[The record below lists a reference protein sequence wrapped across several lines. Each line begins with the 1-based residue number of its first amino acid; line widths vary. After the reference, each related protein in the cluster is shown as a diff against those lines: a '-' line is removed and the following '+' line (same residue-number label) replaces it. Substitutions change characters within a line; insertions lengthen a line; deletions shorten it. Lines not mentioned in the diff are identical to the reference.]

1 MPYPKT
7 TSADLIVAL
16 DMGKNVHWL
25 GCYDGLLHV
34 IEAPHK
40 VRSDLSGFDEATS
53 MIDHLLASGQF
64 RESILGHECTGVY
77 HQPWAWRLCE
87 HYQQQPT
94 PCPVDYRW
102 LNPLLTRRRQEHGT
116 LRPRLVDRD
125 AVAAIASCLA
135 DGLGQPAAAKDAA
148 VVQLGEAVQSHDEF
162 CRRQRHLARIL
173 LPQIDRLWPGTIVDV
188 KRFRAAHPEMKAPT
202 PLVQTRPLDRERL
215 AVLMVNCPNPYD
227 ALALGEAGLARMW
240 REQTGRS
247 GDKAVGRILDLLQR
261 SLLPPPEVA
270 AVYAHRLQTDFKA
283 YVDLRAQIASGEAEI
298 AALVAQTD
306 ARYLDSV
313 PGISPL
319 LAARYLT
326 AIGAATLFPTA
337 AQIWA
342 FAGLDPIGKESGD
355 SKKAGHISR
364 RGDPHFRRALFQ
376 IGFHAAQQ
384 CAAIGQS
391 YLAARMRGMD
401 EVAATIHAAHK
412 ANRLCF
418 TLLRERRFYR
428 SASAEEEEAFR
439 ERWQEFH
446 NQDRRRRHS
455 RRIAS

>member
-25 GCYDGLLHV
+25 GCYDGLLQV

-40 VRSDLSGFDEATS
+40 VRSDLIGFDEAAS
-53 MIDHLLASGQF
+53 LIDHLLASGQYQ
-64 RESILGHECTGVY
+64 RSILGHECTGVY
-77 HQPWAWRLCE
+77 HQPWAWRLYE
-87 HYQQQPT
+87 RYRQRPT
-94 PCPVDYRW
+94 PCPVEYRW
-102 LNPLLTRRRQEHGT
+102 LNPLLTRKRQEDAT
-116 LRPRLVDRD
+116 LRPRLGDKE
-125 AVAAIASCLA
+125 AVAAIAACLA
-135 DGLGQPAAAKDAA
+135 DGLGQTVFMEGAAS
-148 VVQLGEAVQSHDEF
+148 VELREAVQSHDEL
-162 CRRQRHLARIL
+162 RQRERHLARVL
-173 LPQIDRLWPGTIVDV
+173 LPQIDRLWPGVIVDV
-188 KRFRAAHPEMKAPT
+188 KRFRCAHPEMEAPT
-202 PLVQTRPLDRERL
+202 PLVQTRPLARERL
-215 AVLMVNCPNPYD
+215 AVLMVNCPNPYN
-227 ALALGEAGLARMW
+227 ALILGEAGLARMW
-240 REQTGRS
+240 REHTGCN

-261 SLLPPPEVA
+261 SALPPPEVA
-270 AVYAHRLQTDFKA
+270 AIYAHRLQVDFKTH
-283 YVDLRAQIASGEAEI
+283 VDLQAQIASGEAEI

-319 LAARYLT
+319 LAARYLA
-326 AIGAATLFPTA
+326 AISAATLFSTA
-337 AQIWA
+337 AQVWA
-342 FAGLDPIGKESGD
+342 FAGLDPIDKESGD
-355 SKKAGHISR
+355 SKRIGRISR
-364 RGDPHFRRALFQ
+364 RGDPGFRRALFQ

-384 CAAIGQS
+384 CAAIGNT

-428 SASAEEEEAFR
+428 PASAEEEAAFR
-439 ERWQEFH
+439 ERWQQFH
-446 NQDRRRRHS
+446 NQDRRPRHS